1 METLPRLTT
10 DALLSRFRT
19 CVPVN
24 EMAGDI
30 KLKSHNEAI
39 NEFVR
44 DCRDYLE
51 HLRGFKKHVKAIVP
65 IKEMEVSY
73 YKEFSSFL
81 VKYEETNMKKVRPGD
96 PSIQLLTG
104 DSKIDLT

>member
-24 EMAGDI
+24 ETAGDI
-30 KLKSHNEAI
+30 KLKSHNQAI
-39 NEFVR
+39 HEFVR

-51 HLRGFKKHVKAIVP
+51 HLKGFKKYVKAIVP

-81 VKYEETNMKKVRPGD
+81 VKYEETNTKKVRPGD
-96 PSIQLLTG
+96 PSIQLITG
-104 DSKIDLT
+104 DSKIDLA